1 MSGMLYDTMFNV
13 NIKRME
19 NGLGLHW
26 RSKQD
31 KEAMFTIEKTVL
43 LIICSDDLYCTL
55 IQIHI
60 YIRLGK

>member
-1 MSGMLYDTMFNV
+1 MLYDTMFNV

-31 KEAMFTIEKTVL
+31 KEAMFRIEKTVL

-55 IQIHI
+55 IQIPI